1 MVNRKKYSV
10 EYKNKLSAEM
20 LGGISVAEIS
30 QREKI
35 SSQTLKRWK
44 EEYLNYS
51 GEDTMS
57 SKEIIELRKKVGELS
72 VLLADALLEIDIL
85 KKTEKFLKVKKRKEL
100 LSGPVSPS
108 SLGLR
113 KASKR

>member
-1 MVNRKKYSV
+1 MVNRKTYST
-10 EYKNKLSAEM
+10 EYKNKLGAEM
-20 LGGISVAEIS
+20 VGGISVAEIS

-35 SSQTLKRWK
+35 SGQTLKRWK
-44 EEYLNYS
+44 EDYLNGT
-51 GEDTMS
+51 GEDTVS
-57 SKEIIELRKKVGELS
+57 RKEVIDLRKKVGELS

-85 KKTEKFLKVKKRKEL
+85 KKTEKFLVAKKRKEL
-100 LSGPVSPS
+100 LSSAVSPS